1 MNKKISKK
9 QLVRRLMDQRH
20 VTSIFITR
28 DYINV
33 EVDAKFTPTMAKDF
47 IADTGF
53 ENVRLACKD
62 GSNYMIFSL
71 D

>member
-28 DYINV
+28 DYISV
-33 EVDAKFTPTMAKDF
+33 DVDAKFTPTMARDF
-47 IADTGF
+47 IAESGY
-53 ENVRLACKD
+53 ENVRLACKS
-62 GSNYMIFSL
+62 GANYMIFPL
-71 D
+71 V